1 MTFAERASSDKAPPA
16 RAAAGSASF
25 EIVRDAARRPVNAMS
40 VDVEDYFQVQALAS
54 VIARKDWDGLGS
66 RVEANVDRLLAM
78 FGEAEVR
85 ATFFTLGWIAERHP
99 ALVRRI
105 VAGGHELASHGW
117 DHTRADRQD
126 EAAFRADIRRT
137 KQLLEDIGGVPVSG
151 YRAATF
157 SIGPKNRWA
166 FGVLGEEGYRYSSS
180 LYPIRHD
187 LYGDTEAPRAPFH
200 PEGTTLLE
208 VPMTTVQWFGRNFPC
223 SGGGYFRLLPYE
235 VSRFNMRRVNDV
247 DGRACVFYF
256 HPWEIDPG
264 QPRQEGL
271 GARARFRHYTNLGR
285 MEGRLRRLLADF
297 AWDRMDRV
305 FLGAS

>member
-1 MTFAERASSDKAPPA
+1 MTFAERASHGVDPTA
-16 RAAAGSASF
+16 RPAAAIGA
-25 EIVRDAARRPVNAMS
+25 EMMRDSARRPVNAMS
-40 VDVEDYFQVQALAS
+40 VDVEDYFQVQALS
-54 VIARKDWDGLGS
+54 PVIARNDWEGLSS

-78 FGEAEVR
+78 FGEADVR
-85 ATFFTLGWIAERHP
+85 ATFFTLGWVAERHP
-99 ALVRRI
+99 ALIRRI

-117 DHTRADRQD
+117 DHTRADSQD
-126 EAAFRADIRRT
+126 EPTFRADIRRT
-137 KQLLEDIGGVPVSG
+137 KRLLEDTGGAPVLG

-166 FGVLGEEGYRYSSS
+166 FRVLAEEGHQYSSS

-187 LYGDTEAPRAPFH
+187 LYGDTAAPRAPFR
-200 PEGTTLLE
+200 PEGTELLE

-235 VSRFNMRRVNDV
+235 ISRFNMRRVNDF
-247 DGRACVFYF
+247 DRRPCVFYF
-256 HPWEIDPG
+256 HPWEVDPG
-264 QPRQEGL
+264 QPRQAGL
-271 GARARFRHYTNLGR
+271 GFKARFRHYTNLDR